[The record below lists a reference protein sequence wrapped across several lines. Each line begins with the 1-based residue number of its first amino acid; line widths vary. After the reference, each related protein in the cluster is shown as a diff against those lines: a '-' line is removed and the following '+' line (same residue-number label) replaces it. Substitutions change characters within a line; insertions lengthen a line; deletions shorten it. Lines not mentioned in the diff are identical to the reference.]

1 MKEIKNLVK
10 KIQYTLLRTGYSKEE
25 ISFIFKFG
33 DVRDLV
39 DECIEGNRNTVELLD
54 LCIENLN
61 DVRRNIE
68 EQQ

>member
-1 MKEIKNLVK
+1 MKNLVE
-10 KIQYTLLRTGYSKEE
+10 KIKYTLLRIGYSKEE

-39 DECIEGNRNTVELLD
+39 YECIEGNCNNVELLD
-54 LCIENLN
+54 LCIENLD
-61 DVRRNIE
+61 DVRSNIE